1 MEGLMQTYIF
11 YKAIDVGK
19 IVFRATDMETGKW
32 LDAPEFRRL
41 EQLLIFLWKNAE
53 KIAPLK
59 DSGIVFNDDGKL
71 TMLHLDVAHGY
82 YPVCKFTIP
91 PRPKKHVG
99 WKKLQG
105 AYQFL
110 TKRIV
115 DGLDF

>member
-1 MEGLMQTYIF
+1 MQTYIF
-11 YKAIDVGK
+11 YRANDVGR
-19 IVFRATDMETGKW
+19 IVFRAADMETGKW

-41 EQLLIFLWKNAE
+41 ERLLIFLRKNAE

-59 DSGIVFNDDGKL
+59 NSGVVFNDDGKL

-99 WKKLQG
+99 WKKLQD
-105 AYQFL
+105 AYQL
-110 TKRIV
+110 IV
-115 DGLDF
+115 KPVVDNLDF

>member
-1 MEGLMQTYIF
+1 MQTYIF

-19 IVFRATDMETGKW
+19 IVFRAANIETGKW

-41 EQLLIFLWKNAE
+41 ERLLVFLRKNAE

-71 TMLHLDVAHGY
+71 TMLHLNVAHGY

-91 PRPKKHVG
+91 PHPKKHVG
-99 WKKLQG
+99 WKKPQD
-105 AYQFL
+105 AYRL
-110 TKRIV
+110 LVKPVV
-115 DGLDF
+115 DNLDF